1 MSFGLWWMR
10 CASSLIPIALPISVH
25 PSLQTSSRADCEI
38 YIRTIY
44 ITFMQKYPHRLQQGF
59 SLIEA
64 LVAII
69 VLTFGMLGVLSL
81 QLEALRG
88 NQSASQSAVASSL
101 VRDYQEILTSMPS
114 VTASVTTNAVIA
126 VDQNSYTGYGGSPV
140 DCKGAFATCNNQQ
153 FANFQIK
160 EWVQRVQ
167 DSLPGGKVS
176 VCFDTA
182 YVETSGASAGLYK
195 WDCNNTGDIIVV
207 KIGWAAKLARN
218 SSGTV
223 IESGINDGTDRPR
236 MVIPLTGNQE
246 GYRL

>member
-1 MSFGLWWMR
+1 
-10 CASSLIPIALPISVH
+10 
-25 PSLQTSSRADCEI
+25 
-38 YIRTIY
+38 
-44 ITFMQKYPHRLQQGF
+44 MQKHPHTSQQGF

-64 LVAII
+64 LVAIV

-88 NQSASQSAVASSL
+88 NQSASQAAVASSL

-114 VTASVTTNAVIA
+114 VTASVTANAVIA
-126 VDQNSYTGYGGSPV
+126 VNQNSYTGYGGSAV
-140 DCKGAFATCNNQQ
+140 DCKGATATCDNQQ

-160 EWVQRVQ
+160 EWIQRVQ
-167 DSLPGGKVS
+167 DSLPGGKVT

-182 YVETSGASAGLYK
+182 YVETTGTSVGLYN
-195 WDCNNTGDIIVV
+195 WACNDTGDIIVV
-207 KIGWAAKLARN
+207 KIGWASKLAKN
-218 SSGTV
+218 SSGTI

-246 GYRL
+246 GYKL